1 MSDGPLKGLR
11 VFDLTR
17 VLAGPFCTALLADLG
32 AEVIKLEPPA
42 GDEYRHIGFKKNGE
56 SAIFQL
62 VNRGKKSIVVDLKT
76 AAGQSL
82 AKEIAL
88 SCDVVVE
95 NFRPGVAAKLGLG
108 HEALRALKSSLVYAS
123 ISGFGQNG
131 PWSAKPAYDLVAQAL
146 SGLMAVNGEEGGS
159 PLKVGES
166 IGDLS
171 AGLFASW
178 GILAGLLKSKI
189 SGEGSMI
196 DVGMHD
202 SLFALLP
209 TAHAQFLYAG
219 VEPKRV
225 GNRHPMST
233 PFGCFKAQDGMFAL
247 AVLNDK
253 HFQSLATLMR
263 QPELGQDPRF
273 ANDAIRTTNEPALRH
288 CIESWSEKQK
298 VAEVIDQ
305 LEMSGIPAAPIAGF
319 KDAAESE
326 QAVARSF
333 VSTLPHQTLG
343 KVSVVGQ
350 PVYFGSTKPIA
361 KSAAPVLGQHTAQ
374 ILEALGYDA
383 QKISDLRT
391 AHVISG
397 GEDDI

>member
-1 MSDGPLKGLR
+1 MLDGPLKGLR

-17 VLAGPFCTALLADLG
+17 VLAGPFCTALLADLD
-32 AEVIKLEPPA
+32 AEVIKLEPPT
-42 GDEYRHIGFKKNGE
+42 GDDYRHVGPFKNGE
-56 SAIFQL
+56 SALFQL
-62 VNRGKKSIVVDLKT
+62 VNRGKKSIVVDLKSHV
-76 AAGQSL
+76 GQKL
-82 AKEIAL
+82 AKDIAI

-108 HEALRALKSSLVYAS
+108 CEVLRALKPSLVYAS
-123 ISGFGQNG
+123 ISGFGQHG

-146 SGLMAVNGEEGGS
+146 SGFMAVNGEEGGA

-178 GILAGLLKSKI
+178 AILAGLLKAKI
-189 SGEGSMI
+189 SGAGSTI

-225 GNRHPMST
+225 GNRHPLST

-253 HFQSLATLMR
+253 HFQILAVLMR
-263 QPELGQDPRF
+263 MPELGQDPRF
-273 ANDAIRTTNEPALRH
+273 ANDAMRTTNEPALRNF
-288 CIESWSEKQK
+288 IESWSMTQK
-298 VAEVIDQ
+298 VGAVIDQ

-326 QAVARSF
+326 QAVARAF

-343 KVSVVGQ
+343 AVSVVGQ
-350 PVYFGSTKPIA
+350 PVFFGSIKPIS
-361 KSAAPVLGQHTAQ
+361 KSGAPLLGQHTTQ
-374 ILEALGYDA
+374 ILETLGYDA
-383 QKISDLRT
+383 HKISHLRSSL
-391 AHVISG
+391 VISG
-397 GEDDI
+397 GENDI